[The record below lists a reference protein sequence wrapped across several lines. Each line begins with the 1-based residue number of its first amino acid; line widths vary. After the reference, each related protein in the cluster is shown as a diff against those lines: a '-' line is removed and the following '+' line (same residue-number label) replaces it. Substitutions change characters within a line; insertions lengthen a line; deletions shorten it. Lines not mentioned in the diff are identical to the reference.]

1 MPKVA
6 CTSLIGDSGPHVE
19 LLKSAGFEL
28 ETISSELDL
37 SDEAT
42 IVEALRD
49 AEAVIAG
56 SEPYTPSVLDSL
68 PNLRAICRT
77 GVGFDAIDLSA
88 CNEKKIVVTTTPG
101 VNHHAVAEHTIAL
114 LMAVARG
121 FPRLDVAVRKN
132 QWARVP
138 TPRVMGTTLGIVGL
152 GRIGRAVAWRGV
164 GLGMKVIAF
173 DPYPQKE
180 FCEQMQIELV
190 SRDELLSRSDYVSLH
205 APMSA
210 ENHHLINA
218 QSIAKMK
225 ADAVIIN
232 TARGSL
238 IDESALYD
246 ALKSGRVRAA
256 GLDVFEEEPLPLTS
270 PLLELDNILLAGHV
284 AGLDNESFH
293 DTFKMVAEIVIEL
306 HGGGWPDWAIQNLKG
321 VSDWKW

>member
-6 CTSLIGDSGPHVE
+6 CTSLIGDTGPHVE
-19 LLKSAGFEL
+19 LLKSAGFDL
-28 ETISSELDL
+28 EMISPDLNL

-42 IVEALRD
+42 MVEALRD

-77 GVGFDAIDLSA
+77 GVGFDAINLPA
-88 CNEKKIVVTTTPG
+88 CNEKGIVVSTTPG
-101 VNHHAVAEHTIAL
+101 VNHHAVAEHAIAM

-121 FPRLDVAVRKN
+121 FPRLDVAVRN
-132 QWARVP
+132 GHWARVP

-152 GRIGRAVAWRGV
+152 GRIGRATAWRGA

-173 DPYPQKE
+173 EPYPQKE

-190 SRDELLSRSDYVSLH
+190 SRDELFSRSDYVSLH
-205 APMSA
+205 APMTA

-225 ADAVIIN
+225 DDAVVIN

-246 ALKSGRVRAA
+246 ALKSGRLRAA

-270 PLLELDNILLAGHV
+270 PLLELENILLAGHV
-284 AGLDNESFH
+284 AGLDNESYH